1 MECTLEEECLLQFL
15 ESRCDSLGD
24 RIARLEKL
32 VKHQLDDIDL
42 PEQLRNRKIEN
53 DRLRYR
59 LDILERAVQME
70 KEKKRKIE
78 MTTNELSVTQFL
90 KRLFEVA
97 VQSAFPDGQ
106 KYPVTITESSKQS
119 FGDYQ
124 CNSAMAIAKV
134 LKSNSKAVAEKITQ
148 SVPPNELIKKL
159 EIAGP
164 GFINIYL
171 NEEDVLKRV
180 LAMFRN
186 GIKPPILEKKRVV
199 VDFSSPNIAKEM
211 HVGHLRSTIIG
222 DCISRLLEYVG
233 FDVLRL
239 NHVGDWGTQFGMLIA
254 HLQDRFPNYKTVTPP
269 LSDLQAFYKESK
281 VRFDNDSAFRQRAL
295 AAVVELQ
302 AYNPEYVQAWKLIC
316 DISRKDFQR
325 IYDRL
330 DVKLVERGESFYQD
344 KMADIVRTLEE
355 KGQLQEDEGR
365 KIVFPV
371 GLTVPLTVEKS
382 GGGYTYDTSDLAA
395 LKHRIVEEKADW
407 IIYVVD
413 AGQALHFQQIF
424 AVGKQIGLFTDDTHR
439 VCHVAFGL
447 VLGEDKKKFK
457 TRSGDTI
464 RLSDLL
470 DEGLRRA
477 KAKLE
482 EKERDKVLS
491 AEEFE
496 AAQKAVAYGCIKY
509 ADLSHNRINDYVFS
523 FDKTLDDRGNTA
535 PYLLYAYTRIRSI
548 ARNANVTREALRKVA
563 EQGDVTLSHEKEWK
577 LAKTILK
584 FPDVLSVVLDTLL
597 PNYICDYLFTLASV
611 FTEFYDNCYCIEK
624 NAEGVILK
632 VNNHRLILCEV
643 TADVIAVGFN
653 ILGIRTIEKM

>member
-1 MECTLEEECLLQFL
+1 
-15 ESRCDSLGD
+15 
-24 RIARLEKL
+24 
-32 VKHQLDDIDL
+32 
-42 PEQLRNRKIEN
+42 
-53 DRLRYR
+53 
-59 LDILERAVQME
+59 ME

-355 KGQLQEDEGR
+355 KGLQ
-365 KIVFPV
+365 
-371 GLTVPLTVEKS
+371 
-382 GGGYTYDTSDLAA
+382 
-395 LKHRIVEEKADW
+395 
-407 IIYVVD
+407 
-413 AGQALHFQQIF
+413 
-424 AVGKQIGLFTDDTHR
+424 
-439 VCHVAFGL
+439 HVAASHFSRC
-447 VLGEDKKKFK
+447 FNN
-457 TRSGDTI
+457 RS
-464 RLSDLL
+464 
-470 DEGLRRA
+470 
-477 KAKLE
+477 
-482 EKERDKVLS
+482 
-491 AEEFE
+491 
-496 AAQKAVAYGCIKY
+496 AA
-509 ADLSHNRINDYVFS
+509 
-523 FDKTLDDRGNTA
+523 RG
-535 PYLLYAYTRIRSI
+535 
-548 ARNANVTREALRKVA
+548 
-563 EQGDVTLSHEKEWK
+563 
-577 LAKTILK
+577 
-584 FPDVLSVVLDTLL
+584 
-597 PNYICDYLFTLASV
+597 
-611 FTEFYDNCYCIEK
+611 
-624 NAEGVILK
+624 
-632 VNNHRLILCEV
+632 
-643 TADVIAVGFN
+643 
-653 ILGIRTIEKM
+653 

>member
-1 MECTLEEECLLQFL
+1 MECTIEEECLLEFL
-15 ESRCDSLGD
+15 ESRCNSLAD
-24 RIARLEKL
+24 HLRRVEKL
-32 VKHQLDDIDL
+32 AKLQIDDDL
-42 PEQLRNRKIEN
+42 PESLKNRKLEN
-53 DRLRYR
+53 DRLQYR
-59 LDILERAVQME
+59 LDILERAVRSEME
-70 KEKKRKIE
+70 KRRKTESSIE
-78 MTTNELSVTQFL
+78 GLSVTQL
-90 KRLFEVA
+90 LRRLFEEA
-97 VQSAFPDGQ
+97 IQSAFPSSQ
-106 KYPVTITESSKQS
+106 KYPVSITESAKES

-134 LKSNSKAVAEKITQ
+134 VKSNSRAVAEKILQ
-148 SVPPNELIKKL
+148 SVPSNELITKL
-159 EIAGP
+159 DVAGP

-171 NEEDVLKRV
+171 NEEAVLKRV
-180 LAMFRN
+180 LSMFCS
-186 GIKPPILEKKRVV
+186 GIKPPVLEKKRVV

-239 NHVGDWGTQFGMLIA
+239 NHIGDWGTQFGMLIA
-254 HLQDRFPNYKTVTPP
+254 HLQDRFPTYKTEAPP

-281 VRFDNDSAFRQRAL
+281 VRFDNDSVFRQRAL

-302 AYNPEYVQAWKLIC
+302 AYNPEYLRAWKLIC

-325 IYDRL
+325 IYERL

-344 KMADIVRTLEE
+344 KMADIVRLLEE
-355 KGQLQEDEGR
+355 KGHLQEDEGR
-365 KIVFPV
+365 KIVFPA
-371 GLTVPLTVEKS
+371 GMSVPLTVEKS

-395 LKHRIVEEKADW
+395 FKHRLVDEKADW

-424 AVGKQIGLFTDDTHR
+424 AVGKQVGLFNEDTHR

-457 TRSGDTI
+457 TRSGDTVK
-464 RLSDLL
+464 LADLL

-482 EKERDKVLS
+482 EKERDKILS
-491 AEEFE
+491 AEELE

-509 ADLSHNRINDYVFS
+509 ADLSHNRVNDYVFS
-523 FDKTLDDRGNTA
+523 FDKMLDDRGNTA
-535 PYLLYAYTRIRSI
+535 PYLLYAYARIRSI
-548 ARNANVTREALRKVA
+548 ARNARVTREALRRSA
-563 EQGDVTLSHEKEWK
+563 EQGDITLSHGKEWK
-577 LAKTILK
+577 LAKTIIK
-584 FPDVLSVVLDTLL
+584 FPDVLSIVLETLL

-611 FTEFYDNCYCIEK
+611 FTEFYDSCYCIEK
-624 NAEGVILK
+624 NAEGIIVK
-632 VNNHRLILCEV
+632 VNSNRLILCEV
-643 TADVIAVGFN
+643 TADVIAVGLN
-653 ILGIRTIEKM
+653 ILGIKTVEKM